1 MYKKIIYIFIII
13 SSALKADDWPGWFG
27 PERDGVWREEG
38 ILDKFPQKGPK
49 TIWKAP
55 VGRGYAG
62 PAVADGKVY
71 IMDRQIDKGAKSP
84 ENPFSKITI
93 PGNERLLCLDAK
105 NGKIIW
111 EKSYNC
117 PYSISYSAGPRTT
130 PLIDEN
136 RVYTIGAEGNL
147 YCRSTSDGKE
157 IWSTDFNTA
166 FNVKTPTWG
175 FSSTP
180 LIYENLLICLAGGE
194 GTVAVAFNKSNGKEV
209 WRSLSAKEPGYAPPV
224 IINYNKKDQLII
236 WNPESVNALN
246 PKTGEIIWTIPWKL
260 RYGLSVSTPQL
271 VNDILFLSSFYN
283 GSMAIKL
290 SGEKQPKIMWK
301 TAKVSEKRTEHL
313 HGIMNTAV
321 IKDGYIYGACSYGE
335 FRCLSLETGK
345 RLWESLDPVGLKRPS
360 RWGTVFVTPHKD
372 RFFLFSENGDLAL
385 AKIDS
390 KGYHEISRSNLIEPN
405 GIDMRQR
412 KIVWSHPAYSMK
424 SCFVRNDT
432 EVIRVSLS
440 KE

>member
-1 MYKKIIYIFIII
+1 
-13 SSALKADDWPGWFG
+13 
-27 PERDGVWREEG
+27 
-38 ILDKFPQKGPK
+38 
-49 TIWKAP
+49 
-55 VGRGYAG
+55 
-62 PAVADGKVY
+62 
-71 IMDRQIDKGAKSP
+71 
-84 ENPFSKITI
+84 
-93 PGNERLLCLDAK
+93 
-105 NGKIIW
+105 
-111 EKSYNC
+111 
-117 PYSISYSAGPRTT
+117 
-130 PLIDEN
+130 
-136 RVYTIGAEGNL
+136 
-147 YCRSTSDGKE
+147 
-157 IWSTDFNTA
+157 
-166 FNVKTPTWG
+166 
-175 FSSTP
+175 
-180 LIYENLLICLAGGE
+180 
-194 GTVAVAFNKSNGKEV
+194 
-209 WRSLSAKEPGYAPPV
+209 
-224 IINYNKKDQLII
+224 
-236 WNPESVNALN
+236 
-246 PKTGEIIWTIPWKL
+246 
-260 RYGLSVSTPQL
+260 
-271 VNDILFLSSFYN
+271 
-283 GSMAIKL
+283 MAIKL

-390 KGYHEISRSNLIEPN
+390 KGYHEISRSNLIKPN